1 MEKNKFNTAMLKKQI
16 DDLKFTILSQ
26 TDEIASLKKD
36 NHKLSIDA
44 TMSFI
49 DLYAKIKSLKDTTNS
64 LTKDNIEEVITVLIK
79 TIDATLGY
87 IFPNEDAFIEMR
99 DSFTKIF
106 GKDSVHTKS
115 DTENVTTNIT
125 EK

>member
-1 MEKNKFNTAMLKKQI
+1 MEKNQFNKAILKKQI

-26 TDEIASLKKD
+26 TDEIESLKKD

-49 DLYAKIKSLKDTTNS
+49 DLYDKIKTVKDMTLS
-64 LTKDNIEEVITVLIK
+64 LTKDNIEDVTLIVK
-79 TIDATLGY
+79 SLDDTLNY
-87 IFPNEDAFIEMR
+87 IFPNEESFIEMR

-106 GKDSVHTKS
+106 GKQSVHTS
-115 DTENVTTNIT
+115 GDTENVTVDKT
-125 EK
+125 EV